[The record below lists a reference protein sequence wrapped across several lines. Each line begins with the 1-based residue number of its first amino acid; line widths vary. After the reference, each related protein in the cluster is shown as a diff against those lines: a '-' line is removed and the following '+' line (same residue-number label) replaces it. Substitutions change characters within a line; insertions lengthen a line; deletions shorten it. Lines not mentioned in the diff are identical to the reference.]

1 MSLKKQYLKTKP
13 VCKVTF
19 TLPRDMT
26 RSASRVSLVGEFNDW
41 NHLSTPMKAQKDAS
55 FAVTV
60 NLPRDREYQFRYLLD
75 GALWENDDSADRY
88 VRTEF
93 GDCDNSIVSV

>member
-19 TLPRDMT
+19 TLPSDMA

-41 NHLSTPMKAQKDAS
+41 NHLSTPMKAQKDGS
-55 FAVTV
+55 FSVTV
-60 NLPRDREYQFRYLLD
+60 NLPRGREYQFRYLLD
-75 GALWENDDSADRY
+75 GELWENDDCADQY

-93 GDCDNSIVSV
+93 GDCDNSIVRV